1 MPLSPVGQRRLSLA
15 DAAYESIIDAVMSG
29 EIGPGD
35 RLIMDQLADQ
45 LEVSRTPV
53 RDALHRLE
61 QEGLIEP
68 AGRRGFVVR
77 VLDDN
82 EIAQIYAA
90 REAIEGYA
98 ARLLVEFEETSSW
111 LTLLARSLD
120 EAAVLQDGTPAG
132 GFAANRLVHRRVVE
146 LTGNRFLLSS
156 FDSLWGLGLA
166 VFAFIQRF
174 PVDPDV
180 DDVRSDHETLLTA
193 LTTRDPDQAQR
204 AMVAHIREGFDR
216 FTTTVEPIPDSAQ
229 AKQ

>member
-1 MPLSPVGQRRLSLA
+1 MPLSPVDQGRHTLA

-35 RLIMDQLADQ
+35 RLIMDQLAEQ

-61 QEGLIEP
+61 REGLIEP

-77 VLDDN
+77 VLDDD

-98 ARLLVEFEETSSW
+98 ARLLVEFGETPDW
-111 LTLLARSLD
+111 LSCLTRSLD
-120 EAAVLQDGTPAG
+120 EAATLQDGSPAG
-132 GFAANRLVHRRVVE
+132 AFAANRLVHRRVVE

-166 VFAFIQRF
+166 IFAFVQRF
-174 PVDPDV
+174 PVDPES
-180 DDVRSDHETLLTA
+180 DDVRADHEALLTA
-193 LTTRDPDQAQR
+193 FTAGDPYRAQQ
-204 AMVAHIREGFDR
+204 AMVSHIREGFER
-216 FTTTVEPIPDSAQ
+216 FSGTGQ
-229 AKQ
+229 AKEWS